1 MEYRQ
6 FGKQYVIRIDRGEE
20 VISKLLELCEKEGIT
35 LASIEGLGAADH
47 VVLGLYEVDKQEF
60 KKRTFDE
67 ALEVSS
73 VNGNITMQGDKV
85 YQHIHIT
92 ACNENLQAFGGH
104 LVECRISG
112 TCELFLTV
120 LDGRVGR
127 KHDDVTGLNIFDFS

>member
-1 MEYRQ
+1 MEYKKI
-6 FGKQYVIRIDRGEE
+6 GKQYVVRIDRGEE
-20 VISKLLELCEKEGIT
+20 VISKLLEMCEKEGIG

-47 VVLGLYEVDKQEF
+47 VVLGLYDVDKKEF

-73 VNGNITMQGDKV
+73 VNGSITMQGDKV
-85 YQHIHIT
+85 YQHIHMT
-92 ACNENLQAFGGH
+92 VCNADLQAFGGH

-120 LDGRVGR
+120 LDGYVGR
-127 KHDDVTGLNIFDFS
+127 KHDDVTGLNLFDFC